1 MSLRHLTQHFLNP
14 AGVTPTFDPANF
26 VPTVDNPYYPLPPG
40 TTFVYESPDGSS
52 ADRLAVTRQTKD
64 ILGVTCVVVN
74 DQAFENGELV
84 EKTLDYFA
92 QDKDGNVWYL
102 GEDAFHFENG
112 KLVSTEGTWRA
123 GRDDQHPGIIMLA
136 HPQVGDAYAQEIAP
150 GVAEDQGLVVSLNDS
165 TSVPYG
171 SFAQLLHT
179 DDTTPLE
186 PGFHEQK
193 FYGAGIG
200 LLQEVPNDANQM
212 DLVKIRFDGTGHADT
227 IAGNVGPDELD
238 GRGGNDNLNGLAGS
252 DTITGGSGNDTLHGG
267 GDQLLDILDGGRGN
281 DLLRIGAGDQAFGGN
296 GKDVLQLFDNAD
308 FAEIDGGT
316 QPCRTL
322 SNNSGDVLQFA
333 GALDL
338 TTPGVSERI
347 SGIET
352 IAMTIGDGNDSLRL
366 SAQDV
371 LDLGDGTFDPRF
383 KGGPDGFGRGD
394 AVRIDGDSGEHLTL
408 AGGNWSEIEPK
419 NAPHG
424 YDVFSC
430 QVGAGNAYV
439 LVQDEITVSL
449 S

>member
-1 MSLRHLTQHFLNP
+1 MSLRHLTQNFQSL
-14 AGVTPTFDPANF
+14 AGIAPTFDPANF

-40 TTFVYESPDGSS
+40 ATFVYESPDGTS
-52 ADRLAVTRQTKD
+52 ADRLTVTRQTKD
-64 ILGVTCVVVN
+64 ILGVSCVVVL
-74 DQAFENGELV
+74 DQAFENGALV
-84 EKTLDYFA
+84 EKTFDYFA

-102 GEDAFHFENG
+102 GEDAFHFEDG

-123 GRDDQHPGIIMLA
+123 GADDQHPGIIMLA

-150 GVAEDQGLVVSLNDS
+150 GVAEDRAVVVSLNDS
-165 TSVPYG
+165 THVPYG
-171 SFAQLLHT
+171 SFSHLLHT

-186 PGFHEQK
+186 PGFVEKK

-200 LLQEVPNDANQM
+200 LLQEVPNDADQM
-212 DLVKIRFDGTGHADT
+212 DLVKIRFDGTAHADT

-238 GRGGNDNLNGLAGS
+238 GHGGNDNLNGFAGS

-267 GDQLLDILDGGRGN
+267 GDQILDILDGGKGN
-281 DLLRIGAGDQAFGGN
+281 DLLRIGAADHALGGS

-316 QPCRTL
+316 QPFRNL
-322 SNNSGDVLQFA
+322 GHAGGDVLQFA

-338 TTPGVSERI
+338 TAPGLSERI

-371 LDLGDGTFDPRF
+371 LDLGDGIFDPRF
-383 KGGPDGFGRGD
+383 KGGLDGFGRGD
-394 AVRIDGDSGEHLTL
+394 AVRIDGNNGDQLTL
-408 AGGNWSEIEPK
+408 AGGNWSEIAPK

-430 QVGAGNAYV
+430 QVGTDNAYV